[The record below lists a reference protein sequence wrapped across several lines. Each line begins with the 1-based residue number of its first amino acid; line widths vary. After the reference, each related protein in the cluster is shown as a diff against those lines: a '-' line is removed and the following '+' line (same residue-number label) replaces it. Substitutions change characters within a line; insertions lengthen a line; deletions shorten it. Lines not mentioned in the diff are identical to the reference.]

1 MPATLSLRSL
11 EVSWRTELALLKRI
25 LRGGESFSC
34 NWGINN
40 YCWSSDVCVPALFA
54 REGETVHRCRKS
66 GRFDESEG
74 ESEVSSSGVLRA
86 SSHNAAVERR
96 TPA

>member
-1 MPATLSLRSL
+1 M
-11 EVSWRTELALLKRI
+11 
-25 LRGGESFSC
+25 
-34 NWGINN
+34 
-40 YCWSSDVCVPALFA
+40 CVPALFA